1 MIYKPLLYILQNVT
15 IIMDSRE
22 RFFINNYF
30 IFGEASAK
38 RCGYNKKE
46 VQAIKNK
53 YKKQGVYMLPVRK
66 MAENKMPV
74 KKGKNNT
81 PNNYSSIAFA
91 IACLNYDDQNSLIEF
106 SKNVPNTS
114 VLIDE
119 ALTLQVV
126 RLGKALRSE
135 EEQGRILDSTSDV
148 MRDYVNIIQAKKN
161 IEDGQDINVN
171 VNNTISSL
179 LDEIDE
185 NEDDSDII
193 EIDYD
198 KEQKKEQINQLRKQ
212 ELNDLINKG

>member
-1 MIYKPLLYILQNVT
+1 
-15 IIMDSRE
+15 MDSRE
-22 RFFINNYF
+22 RFFLNNYF

-66 MAENKMPV
+66 MAKEKMPV
-74 KKGKNNT
+74 KEGKNNT
-81 PNNYSSIAFA
+81 FDNYSSIAFA
-91 IACLNYDDQNSLIEF
+91 IACLDYDDQNSMIEF

-114 VLIDE
+114 ILIDE

-126 RLGKALRSE
+126 RLGKALRAE

-161 IEDGQDINVN
+161 IEDGQDVNIN

-179 LDEIDE
+179 LDEIEDKDE
-185 NEDDSDII
+185 EVI
-193 EIDYD
+193 EFDYD
-198 KEQKKEQINQLRKQ
+198 KEQKKDEINKLRKQ
-212 ELNDLINKG
+212 ELDELLK